1 MECEGGNEGGMR
13 SVMLE
18 YESECSVFSTQ
29 RNIQGTK
36 SATRLPTPTIEA
48 SLSRSA
54 PLSSALISPK
64 LTTRDGSQEEDRL
77 G

>member
-1 MECEGGNEGGMR
+1 MG
-13 SVMLE
+13 SVLLE
-18 YESECSVFSTQ
+18 YDFECSVVFH
-29 RNIQGTK
+29 
-36 SATRLPTPTIEA
+36 PTEYPGNRVCHAAAHTDHRA
-48 SLSRSA
+48 LLSRSA